1 MGGFNIYW
9 GNRLETLADV
19 LADVMHTPLLNP
31 LQSEIVVVHNK
42 GMQHWVSMR
51 LAERNGVSANV
62 RFPFPRAFLY
72 ESGVKLAGIS
82 IGDEY
87 EPDILTWRIMEA
99 LPPCLSDPLYLEIR
113 NYLADDSGGLRAYQF
128 SAMLAMVYDR
138 YLVYRPE
145 TIAAWEKGDSSTGEE
160 RWQADMWR
168 KIRASCRAEHIGG
181 LRSTIASQ
189 LNQQT
194 VRSLLPER
202 ISIFGISN
210 LPPLY
215 LDIFKLLSRAI
226 QINGFF
232 LNPSREFWTDIRSER
247 EMGMMVKRVRENTS
261 WKTATSDDLYLQRGN
276 KLLSSFG
283 RCGRDFYAQ
292 LLQFSFDITDKFSD
306 PGENALLEIVQS
318 DILNLRDRGA
328 DAPAVMLSSCD
339 KSIQIHSCHS
349 PLREVEVLYDQLLE
363 IFSQE
368 PGLLPTDVVVM
379 SPRIEAYGSFIE
391 AVFGGREIP
400 FSIADRGLTRG
411 NPFVRALLAVLELLK
426 GRFVLADVMALLDF
440 PPVRRRFELGEQE
453 VELMR
458 RWAVES
464 GIRWG
469 TDALDRKMSG
479 LPATSENTW
488 QMGLE
493 RLLLGYAL
501 PGDAGMF
508 AGIVPYGD
516 IEGSDGEILGRLIS
530 FVETIISLR
539 KTLMAPRSLKAW
551 ALCFLS
557 MINSLFESSGGQDD
571 EEDLHLLRKQVEETG
586 AMENRAM
593 FTGNVE
599 FLTAKALF
607 QNYLQKTIHP
617 YGYLRGGVTFC
628 SMLPMRSIPFRI
640 VCLLGMNN
648 GDFPRRSAAVDF
660 DLMAK
665 KPRPGDPSQRDEDR
679 YLFLEALL
687 SARKTF
693 YISYTGLSSEDN
705 SVIPPSGVVSELLD
719 CLEEGFSAEAGT
731 LREQL
736 FTLHH
741 LQAFHPEYFSNNSK
755 LFSYS
760 RENLR
765 AARALIMDIN
775 LRFQECRLKKEFFTD
790 PLPEPEVG
798 WREVGIAN
806 LQSFFSNPSRYLLK
820 KRIGLTF
827 ENGYEILPEKELFR
841 IGGLAGF
848 QTAETMLA
856 YAVQGGDLQELYP
869 VLTAAGSLPH
879 GTVGFCEY
887 ESLAGE
893 VSELVELLKTIP
905 DWGKKSKINVQKMI
919 VDVDLAIAG
928 LRVTG
933 RLKYLT
939 ESGLL
944 KYRFGKIRARDLLG
958 IWIELLL
965 ISVAEEG
972 FSLPALFFGREGGW
986 VFARPENAAALLEE
1000 LLGLYSAGLRRPLPF
1015 FPETSLSYA
1024 EAMYGGKSEEEALR
1038 RAMTT
1043 WADKEY
1049 AYGEINDPYCQR
1061 CFGDE
1066 PPFRDGAFQETALM
1080 VFQPLLACKKRLER

>member
-9 GNRLETLADV
+9 GNRLETLADA
-19 LADVMHTPLLNP
+19 LADVMRSPLSNP
-31 LQSEIVVVHNK
+31 LQSEIVVVQNK

-51 LAERNGVSANV
+51 LAERNGISANV
-62 RFPFPRAFLY
+62 RFPFPRAFIY

-99 LPPCLSDPLYLEIR
+99 LPSCLGDPLYFEIQ
-113 NYLADDSGGLRAYQF
+113 NYLADDSDGLRAYQF
-128 SAMLAMVYDR
+128 SAMLASAYDR

-160 RWQADMWR
+160 KWQAGLWR
-168 KIRASCRAEHIGG
+168 KIRASCRAQHIGS
-181 LRSTIASQ
+181 LRATLASHLSRQ
-189 LNQQT
+189 AA
-194 VRSLLPER
+194 RSLLPER

-215 LDIFKLLSRAI
+215 LDIFKLLSQAM

-261 WKTATSDDLYLQRGN
+261 WKTATCDDLYLQRGN
-276 KLLSSFG
+276 TLLSSFG

-292 LLQFSFDITDKFSD
+292 LLQYSFDITDKFSD
-306 PGENALLEIVQS
+306 PGENTLLEIVQS
-318 DILNLRDRGA
+318 DILNLRDRGT
-328 DAPAVMLSSCD
+328 DAPAVMLPACD

-349 PLREVEVLYDQLLE
+349 PFREVEVLYDQLLE
-363 IFSQE
+363 MFSRE
-368 PGLLPTDVVVM
+368 PGLLPRDVVVIT
-379 SPRIEAYGSFIE
+379 PRIEAYGSFIE
-391 AVFGGREIP
+391 AVFGDGEIP
-400 FSIADRGLTRG
+400 FRIADRGVTRG
-411 NPFVRALLAVLELLK
+411 SPVVQALLAALELLK

-440 PPVRRRFELGEQE
+440 APVQRRFEVGEQE

-493 RLLLGYAL
+493 RMLLGYAL
-501 PGDAGMF
+501 PAEAGMF
-508 AGIVPYGD
+508 AGILPYGD
-516 IEGSDGEILGRLIS
+516 SEGSDGESLGRFIF

-539 KTLMAPRSLKAW
+539 KTLVAPRSLKAW
-551 ALCFLS
+551 SLSFLS
-557 MINSLFESSGGQDD
+557 LIDSLFESSGGQDD
-571 EEDLHLLRKQVEETG
+571 EEDLRLLRQQVEEIG
-586 AMENRAM
+586 ALENRAM
-593 FTGNVE
+593 FLGKVE
-599 FLTAKALF
+599 FPTAKALL
-607 QNYLQKTIHP
+607 QKYLQKTIRS

-628 SMLPMRSIPFRI
+628 SMLPMRSIPFKI

-687 SARKTF
+687 SARKIF
-693 YISYTGLSSEDN
+693 YISYNGISSEDN

-731 LREQL
+731 LREQVL
-736 FTLHH
+736 TLHH
-741 LQAFHPEYFSNNSK
+741 LQAFHPEYFSNDAK

-760 RENLR
+760 RENLG
-765 AARALIMDIN
+765 AAKAL
-775 LRFQECRLKKEFFTD
+775 LQERRLKKAFFSD
-790 PLPEPEVG
+790 PLPEPEEG
-798 WREVGIAN
+798 WREVGIADV
-806 LQSFFSNPSRYLLK
+806 QSFFSNPSRYLLK

-827 ENGYEILPEKELFR
+827 ENGYEILPDTELFR
-841 IGGLAGF
+841 MGGLAGF
-848 QTAETMLA
+848 QTGEAMLA
-856 YAVQGGDLQELYP
+856 HAVQGGDLQELYP

-879 GTVGFCEY
+879 GTVGLCEY
-887 ESLAGE
+887 ESLSRE
-893 VSELVELLKTIP
+893 VSNLSELLKTIP
-905 DWGKKSKINVQKMI
+905 DWGKEQS
-919 VDVDLAIAG
+919 VDIDLAIAG

-933 RLKYLT
+933 RLKYLP

-944 KYRFGKIRARDLLG
+944 KYRFGRIRARDLLG

-965 ISVAEEG
+965 ISVAEKE
-972 FSLPALFFGREGGW
+972 FLLPALLFGREEGW
-986 VFARPENAAALLEE
+986 VFAPPENAAALLEE
-1000 LLGLYSAGLRRPLPF
+1000 LLGLYAGGLRLPLPF

-1024 EAMYGGKSEEEALR
+1024 EAVVGGKSEEEALK
-1038 RAMTT
+1038 RAMAT
-1043 WADKEY
+1043 WADNEH
-1049 AYGEINDPYCQR
+1049 AYGEVSDPYCQR

-1066 PPFRDGAFQETALM
+1066 PPFRDGAFQETALR
-1080 VFQPLLACKKRLER
+1080 VFLPLLAGKKRQER